1 MFWYCPAYISGYNV
15 DDGELFVREEDV
27 YDFKI
32 DFMDTSDT
40 RHHHTDIK
48 VSLLDIARPAKRKG
62 KLIYFMIILK
72 C

>member
-1 MFWYCPAYISGYNV
+1 MHWKCTDFISGPNV

-32 DFMDTSDT
+32 DFTDTSDT
-40 RHHHTDIK
+40 HHHTDMK

-62 KLIYFMIILK
+62 IKILFIFYNYSK
-72 C
+72 